1 MLSVGISEFR
11 SNMSVILQKVS
22 DGEIVSL
29 HLRGAEI
36 AKLVPSNIASDLAML
51 ELERLRATAKVGDV
65 LSPIEDEWEAMQ

>member
-11 SNMSVILQKVS
+11 SNMSVILQKVN

-29 HLRGAEI
+29 QLRGVEV